1 MQSTTK
7 KSANTELGE
16 LKETPNFNNIC
27 VDSDDEQEKAIRK
40 GRKERKEKK
49 ERPPKNNV
57 HKAVKRFVKDELQ
70 KQSKEMYTDLM
81 TANDFKQTPH
91 DPEANISSED
101 ENGNPVHANI
111 ACDGCN
117 VAPITGIRYKCTV
130 LRNFN
135 FCESCE
141 ERLTHEHPLIK
152 IRNP

>member
-16 LKETPNFNNIC
+16 LKETPNFNIC
-27 VDSDDEQEKAIRK
+27 IDSDDEQEKAIRK

-91 DPEANISSED
+91 DP
-101 ENGNPVHANI
+101 
-111 ACDGCN
+111 
-117 VAPITGIRYKCTV
+117 
-130 LRNFN
+130 
-135 FCESCE
+135 
-141 ERLTHEHPLIK
+141 
-152 IRNP
+152 